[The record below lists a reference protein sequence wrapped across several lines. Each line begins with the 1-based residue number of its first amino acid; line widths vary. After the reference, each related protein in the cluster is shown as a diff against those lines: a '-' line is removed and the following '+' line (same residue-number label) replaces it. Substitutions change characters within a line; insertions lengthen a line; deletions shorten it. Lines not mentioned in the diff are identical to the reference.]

1 MYRNEKYMDAMT
13 LDQQLRAF
21 KTMTECT
28 SSYQVKRKIVCAA
41 NLYKGVLLLGVRH
54 FDPIMHYDIMRLGL
68 AGAFT
73 AYKQYEHAQGFI
85 DQYGV
90 FCDRVEAMQI
100 IKDSGQPFD
109 IQRTGGSDTELY
121 SEGIH

>member
-13 LDQQLRAF
+13 LDQQNRAF
-21 KTMTECT
+21 NTMKSCTEA
-28 SSYQVKRKIVCAA
+28 YGVKRKIVCSA
-41 NLYKGVLLLGVRH
+41 NLYHGVLLLGVRH
-54 FDPIMHYDIMRLGL
+54 FDPIMHYSIKRLN
-68 AGAFT
+68 T
-73 AYKQYEHAQGFI
+73 TVESQQYEHEQGFI

-100 IKDSGQPFD
+100 VKDSGQPFD
-109 IQRTGGSDTELY
+109 IQRNGGSDTELY